1 MLLAFL
7 LVVELATLSRS
18 ALLGLGCGAL
28 VLLLPYRRHLRT
40 PAFLVPLAAVGL
52 VVATV
57 VLIRLDFFLTVLRAR
72 TNTSHAAASPHFA
85 VYSFVPDILHTHPL
99 LGLGLNNFAVYYE
112 FVTGRPD
119 FGPHSFYVA
128 TIVETG
134 LVGTALLAVFVGW
147 LFVQLGAARRIGR
160 ALTAARDPF
169 AARIRPAA
177 WGMTAALVA
186 TLVANVF
193 YLTMTFYYF
202 YVFATLAATLPVI
215 AARPP
220 RE

>member
-1 MLLAFL
+1 M
-7 LVVELATLSRS
+7 
-18 ALLGLGCGAL
+18 
-28 VLLLPYRRHLRT
+28 
-40 PAFLVPLAAVGL
+40 
-52 VVATV
+52 
-57 VLIRLDFFLTVLRAR
+57 
-72 TNTSHAAASPHFA
+72 
-85 VYSFVPDILHTHPL
+85 
-99 LGLGLNNFAVYYE
+99 YYE

-134 LVGTALLAVFVGW
+134 IVGAALFAVFVVW
-147 LFVQLGAARRIGR
+147 LFRRLGAARRIGR
-160 ALTAARDPF
+160 ALSAVGDPLAARV
-169 AARIRPAA
+169 RPVA

-202 YVFATLAATLPVI
+202 YVFATLAAALAVV
-215 AARPP
+215 ASRAR

>member
-1 MLLAFL
+1 
-7 LVVELATLSRS
+7 
-18 ALLGLGCGAL
+18 
-28 VLLLPYRRHLRT
+28 
-40 PAFLVPLAAVGL
+40 AVI
-52 VVATV
+52 VA
-57 VLIRLDFFLTVLRAR
+57 RLDFFLTVLRAR
-72 TNTSHAAASPHFA
+72 TNTSRAAASPHFE
-85 VYSFVPDILHTHPL
+85 VYSFIPDVLSTNPF

-134 LVGTALLAVFVGW
+134 IVGGLLFAAFVVW
-147 LFVQLGAARRIGR
+147 LFRRLGAARRLGR
-160 ALTAARDPF
+160 ALSSARDPL
-169 AARIRPAA
+169 AARVRPLA

-186 TLVANVF
+186 TIVANVF

-202 YVFATLAATLPVI
+202 YVFATLAAALPVVFGR
-215 AARPP
+215 AR